1 MKRFS
6 LPFLV
11 LLSFHTL
18 WAQQHEEMGN
28 LRMLPRANVVSYDD
42 ENAIERLQY
51 DQSSSLLSLAD
62 DWTISLDSG
71 RYVMVSDYEFP
82 RDWKSYRI
90 FFQMHAPSG
99 YGFWMGDKLVGISHD
114 CASVAEFDIT
124 DLIRFGKTM
133 RLAVRYMGD
142 DDGRLLDP
150 RGVNAQPQCTLFF
163 KPLLNVQDYT
173 ITAEYSLSGQSG
185 VYSIEADLYN
195 AKAKGKCY
203 LEVELWDSKGHQVDK
218 LGKWCFFDKR
228 TETTQTISS
237 TLSNILPWNAETP
250 RLYTAVIR
258 LFDDKMEL
266 QDIVGT
272 RFGFRSL
279 ACQRV
284 LSLNGKT
291 LNLKGVTLHLKD
303 NLASPDA
310 LKRLRTQ
317 MVQMK
322 CNNIN
327 AIHVTGGNPSPRLL
341 ELCDELGFYVI
352 CDANLFPTSSM
363 GHAVATDN
371 EYSDLFA
378 DRVRALYGVF
388 KNHPSVIAWS
398 LGSSP
403 DNGVCMQVAYKE
415 LKRLDHTRPVVY
427 SGAQYADNTDII
439 APSDCSLDILNQF
452 MAKSQPRPLLML
464 DYGDA
469 IGNSF
474 GGLSP
479 LWQKVCDN
487 ANIQGGFLNV
497 GDWQSFLSMPYLAE
511 CKHLYRPFDIK
522 LLSTSHD
529 AAEFE
534 ISNWNDFRALSD
546 YTLDY
551 VIRTTSNPNVVAGD
565 VALSLKP
572 GESKSIKLK
581 VPKLSLPAGE
591 DLSIVFTLRQRG
603 VTQVVP
609 KNTVLY
615 TQQYLLPT
623 SHEPA
628 LTFQPSQGNPL
639 HIEKDSLHGVH
650 IYNET
655 ISLLFDDSLG
665 LITSL
670 SYKGNKLITQPV
682 RLNFMRPPSQNDAI
696 DPNGIRQWMQY
707 DLGNMDCE
715 LVAANCHQLDQ
726 GVVGI
731 DVMFRY
737 STPRRGDLFDARQA
751 IIVYPTGDVMINNDI
766 TLSEQIKSVAKVGLQ
781 MGISRQLDTA
791 EWYGRNVESYSD
803 RHDAGI
809 ITHQSRPIPTL
820 FHQYQTVQ
828 HAGNYAETRWAAFR
842 NAEVGLYVDILDT
855 LCNFSIYPYQDSQ
868 MLGAREEM
876 GWPGVEEQDYWTLN
890 IDSRIAGVGGA
901 IGRIFLD
908 ESSVVKSR
916 KYQFTLHLRPFDCKE
931 TTSASQFRSI
941 AYPKV
946 RTHVI
951 EIPTISKSRDRFDAP
966 MLVTISCATPK
977 VELRYTLDGTVPT
990 AMSPLY
996 TKPFSIQNSVVVKAR
1011 AFRKG
1016 EAPSFVASQQFTF
1029 DYIVSCTFAHKPNTP
1044 YNKNASKALFDGEV
1058 GDVNDL
1064 SHGWLGFSGHPF
1076 QADMELGKSIRLSH
1090 VVLRFAHVPDAWVFA
1105 PAQVEIQVSA
1115 DGKNYSDP
1123 IPATIT
1129 YDPSSESMN
1138 TTQLQVIT
1146 IPAEKEDVRFVRVVA
1161 KPIGRIPQWH
1171 RAKGLNPWIMVDE
1184 VEIKE
1189 IYSDQ

>member
-42 ENAIERLQY
+42 ENAVERLKY
-51 DQSSSLLSLAD
+51 DESSSLLSLAD
-62 DWTISLDSG
+62 DWTVSLDSG

-150 RGVNAQPQCTLFF
+150 LGVNSQPQCTLFF

-173 ITAEYSLSGQSG
+173 ITADYSPSGQSG
-185 VYSIEADLYN
+185 AYSIEADLFN

-258 LFDDKMEL
+258 LYDEKMEL

-279 ACQRV
+279 ACQSV
-284 LSLNGKT
+284 LTLNGKT

-310 LKRLRTQ
+310 IKRLRTQ

-327 AIHVTGGNPSPRLL
+327 AIHVIGGNPFPRLL

-363 GHAVATDN
+363 GHAVATDT

-388 KNHPSVIAWS
+388 KNHPSIIAWS

-415 LKRLDHTRPVVY
+415 LKRLDPTRPVVY

-439 APSDCSLDILNQF
+439 APSDCNLDVLNQF
-452 MAKSQPRPLLML
+452 RAKSQPRPLVML

-487 ANIQGGFLNV
+487 SNIQGGFLNV
-497 GDWQSFLSMPYLAE
+497 GDWQSFLAMPYLAE

-522 LLSTSHD
+522 LLSTSPD

-534 ISNWNDFRALSD
+534 ITNWNDFRALSE

-628 LTFQPSQGNPL
+628 LTFQPSQGTSL
-639 HIEKDSLHGVH
+639 HIENDSLHGIH

-670 SYKGNKLITQPV
+670 SYKDNQLITQPV
-682 RLNFMRPPSQNDAI
+682 RLNFMRPPSPNDCI
-696 DPNGIRQWMQY
+696 DPNCIRQWMHY

-715 LVAANCHQLDQ
+715 LVAANCHQL
-726 GVVGI
+726 GEGAVGI

-737 STPRRGDLFDARQA
+737 SSPRRGDLFDARQT
-751 IIVYPTGDVMINNDI
+751 IVVYPTGDVMINNDI

-781 MGISRQLDTA
+781 MGISRHLDTA

-803 RHDAGI
+803 RHEAGLI
-809 ITHQSRPIPTL
+809 SHQSLPIHTL
-820 FHQYQTVQ
+820 FHQYKSVQ
-828 HAGNYAETRWAAFR
+828 HAGNYAETRWATFR
-842 NAEVGLYVDILDT
+842 NGEVGLYVDILDT
-855 LCNFSIYPYQDSQ
+855 LCNFSIYSYRDDQ

-890 IDSRIAGVGGA
+890 VDSRMAGVGGA
-901 IGRIFLD
+901 IGRMFLD

-916 KYQFTLHLRPFDCKE
+916 KYQFILHLRPFDCGE
-931 TTSASQFRSI
+931 TTASQIR
-941 AYPKV
+941 ATTYPKV
-946 RTHVI
+946 RSNVI
-951 EIPTISKSRDRFDAP
+951 EMPVINKSRDRFDAP

-977 VELRYTLDGTVPT
+977 VEIRYTLDGTVPT
-990 AMSPLY
+990 EKSLLY
-996 TKPFSIQNSVVVKAR
+996 TKPFTIQNSVVVKAR

-1044 YNKNASKALFDGEV
+1044 YNKNASKALFDGEM

-1090 VVLRFAHVPDAWVFA
+1090 VALRFAHVPDAWVFA

-1138 TTQLQVIT
+1138 TTQLQVVT

-1189 IYSDQ
+1189 SLTN